1 MSVNTE
7 NVNKAI
13 ANQGADKLSTRVW
26 WDKP

>member
-1 MSVNTE
+1 MNTE